1 METPSDRT
9 NDDDVTGTSEPA
21 TPHEYVDN
29 ARADGGASDIVGTA
43 SDEARLSSD
52 GVYDDEELADPAM
65 QAVIEGGGG
74 VSEGFEQ
81 AEALLVQN
89 ATDSEGSTRDI
100 LFDAIDEEG
109 GADPDVYGEADS
121 IVLPDDEI
129 AIPDD
134 EL

>member
-1 METPSDRT
+1 METPRDRT
-9 NDDDVTGTSEPA
+9 TEDDDIQGTSEPA

-29 ARADGGASDIVGTA
+29 ARADGGAQDIVGSAT
-43 SDEARLSSD
+43 DEARLSSD

-100 LFDAIDEEG
+100 LFDAIDEED
-109 GADPDVYGEADS
+109 GADPDIYGEGDDVLESSDDS
-121 IVLPDDEI
+121 
-129 AIPDD
+129 
-134 EL
+134 